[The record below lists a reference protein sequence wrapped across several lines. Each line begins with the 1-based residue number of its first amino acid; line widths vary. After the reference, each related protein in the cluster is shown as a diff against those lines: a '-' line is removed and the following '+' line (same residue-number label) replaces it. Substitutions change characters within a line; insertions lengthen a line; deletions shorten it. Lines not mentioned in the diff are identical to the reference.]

1 MKSKYGNVNRE
12 SQLVIEDILVHI
24 IGTYLHACTPSSISI
39 NPQVTT
45 YLQNTPALHAYEE
58 QTACR

>member
-1 MKSKYGNVNRE
+1 MKSKYGNVNRQ
-12 SQLVIEDILVHI
+12 SQVVIKDILVHV
-24 IGTYLHACTPSSISI
+24 IGTYVYACTSSLISI

-45 YLQNTPALHAYEE
+45 YLQNTPAHAYEE

>member
-12 SQLVIEDILVHI
+12 SQVVIKDILVPI
-24 IGTYLHACTPSSISI
+24 IGTYVYACTSSSISI